1 MLENLVASQ
10 ADDSERLFRNRP
22 PLSESLSGSASTI
35 THFALVML
43 PMAKPARGFMHTTNV
58 PSSNTA
64 AWFAVEAMH
73 IPDDVDG

>member
-10 ADDSERLFRNRP
+10 ADDSGRLFRNRP
-22 PLSESLSGSASTI
+22 PLSESLSGSASTM

-43 PMAKPARGFMHTTNV
+43 PMAKPARGSMHTNV
-58 PSSNTA
+58 PPSNTA
-64 AWFAVEAMH
+64 AWSAVEAMH